1 MFFFRL
7 CREESGLILV
17 LSLFP
22 ADICV
27 LYVSFRFLL
36 RVFQCRFNRLEPL
49 HSVGYEEVLT
59 VRMLK
64 IPAGFRTLF
73 VSDHITRDPH
83 CGAIR
88 GSDILGFSLLEPCQG
103 IMRCDSMA
111 VDTGVK
117 IPLGNLNFAKLV

>member
-27 LYVSFRFLL
+27 LYVSFRFL
-36 RVFQCRFNRLEPL
+36 
-49 HSVGYEEVLT
+49 
-59 VRMLK
+59 LK